1 MGESGPYAG
10 HTGDETAPL
19 AAKPRRPENCD
30 TPAAQ
35 IGTTTV
41 GSLMTRAEHKVKFF
55 ALMARFNQLGRL
67 LPDPDDLET
76 SDAATAEVNMI
87 LTEMK
92 KTQAELDAMMGL
104 PT

>member
-1 MGESGPYAG
+1 
-10 HTGDETAPL
+10 
-19 AAKPRRPENCD
+19 
-30 TPAAQ
+30 
-35 IGTTTV
+35 
-41 GSLMTRAEHKVKFF
+41 MTRAEHKVKFF